1 MATHAAHA
9 ATDTRATAMRRAI
22 ELAARGLGSTSPNPV
37 VGCVITDA
45 RGAVVGEGWHQ
56 RAGGPHAE
64 VHALRA
70 AGTAARGGTA
80 YVTLEPCNHTG
91 RTGPCAQALI
101 EAGVTRVVYAV
112 SDPNPQASGGGATLR
127 AAGIATEAGLLEQEA
142 EEGNAA
148 WLTSV
153 RRGRPHVLWKY
164 AATLDGRIAAAD
176 GTSRWISSPE
186 SRADV
191 HRLRAEADAV
201 VVGSGTLRA
210 DDPHLAVRG
219 RPGTD
224 PADQPLR
231 VVLDTRATVRPGAR
245 VLDDA
250 APTLIAVAEDADT
263 GHLPGVDLVRLPADE
278 NGISVHAL
286 LAELHR
292 RGVRSVLLEGGPT
305 LAGAFVAA
313 GAVDKV
319 VGYLAPVLLGAG
331 RTALGDAGIDTI
343 ADALRLRITETVRIG
358 PDLRVTAVPEAV
370 PTAPQGALSVHRNRR
385 RTWRGHRRRAARRGL
400 PLPPARPRRHRGCQA
415 RRLHRRQ
422 RRVPD
427 RRGDRRRRV
436 HRRRH
441 AGDPE
446 PLQPRHPGTGLPG
459 QPGAPHGPRRPARRP
474 PGPRARGRHRR
485 DPLPH
490 PSEHWELVK
499 VALPAHLARY
509 VVEKGSITVD
519 GVSLT
524 VVEAAADHF
533 TISLIPTTLAL
544 TTLGIKQPGDPV
556 NLEVDVLAK
565 YVERLLAAGVDP
577 LSAKA
582 GEERS

>member
-1 MATHAAHA
+1 MRQEDPVATHAAHA
-9 ATDTRATAMRRAI
+9 APDTRVTAMRRAI

-70 AGTAARGGTA
+70 AGAAARGGTA

-142 EEGNAA
+142 EEGNTA

-263 GHLPGVDLVRLPADE
+263 GHLPGVDLVRLPADA

-286 LAELHR
+286 LAELHG

-343 ADALRLRITETVRIG
+343 ADALRLRITETVRVG
-358 PDLRVTAVPEAV
+358 PDLRVTAIPEAV
-370 PTAPQGALSVHRNRR
+370 PTAPK
-385 RTWRGHRRRAARRGL
+385 
-400 PLPPARPRRHRGCQA
+400 
-415 RRLHRRQ
+415 
-422 RRVPD
+422 
-427 RRGDRRRRV
+427 
-436 HRRRH
+436 
-441 AGDPE
+441 
-446 PLQPRHPGTGLPG
+446 
-459 QPGAPHGPRRPARRP
+459 
-474 PGPRARGRHRR
+474 
-485 DPLPH
+485 
-490 PSEHWELVK
+490 EH
-499 VALPAHLARY
+499 
-509 VVEKGSITVD
+509 
-519 GVSLT
+519 
-524 VVEAAADHF
+524 
-533 TISLIPTTLAL
+533 
-544 TTLGIKQPGDPV
+544 
-556 NLEVDVLAK
+556 
-565 YVERLLAAGVDP
+565 
-577 LSAKA
+577 
-582 GEERS
+582 